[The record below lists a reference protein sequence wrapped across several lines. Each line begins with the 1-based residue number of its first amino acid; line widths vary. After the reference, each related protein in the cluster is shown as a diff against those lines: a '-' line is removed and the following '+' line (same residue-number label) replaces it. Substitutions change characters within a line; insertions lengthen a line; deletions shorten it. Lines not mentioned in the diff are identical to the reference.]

1 MTELVDELSLDTL
14 VDAVSGQLLL
24 SQQRRIAAGLPA
36 VFQVDELT
44 LEVSF
49 VVTSSK
55 EGSGGISISVVKAD
69 GKLKY
74 DQESLQKV
82 TLKLTAV
89 TDQKQPDNR
98 LGPVRPKLE
107 DDRP

>member
-14 VDAVSGQLLL
+14 VAAVSSQLLL
-24 SQQRRIAAGLPA
+24 SQQRRIDAGLPP
-36 VFQVDELT
+36 VFQVDSLT

-55 EGSGGISISVVKAD
+55 EGGGGISISVVKAD

-74 DQESLQKV
+74 DEQSLQKV
-82 TLKLTAV
+82 TLQLSAV
-89 TDQKQPDNR
+89 TDQKQPDNVIS
-98 LGPVRPKLE
+98 PVRPKLE